1 MSLNQETDNRD
12 EVECLYARG
21 SDKNVYQRLN
31 LWPSP
36 LHPRRSQLNLNRIYR
51 NTFIVQFAGDGPISE
66 GASKTRKEQAA
77 KARTPIMRARSP
89 ASRLPGLAYGRSVPP
104 TDRPPFNECLHE
116 HRRDDLSPPE
126 S

>member
-12 EVECLYARG
+12 ELECLYARG
-21 SDKNVYQRLN
+21 SDKNQRLN

-51 NTFIVQFAGDGPISE
+51 NTVFVQLAGDGPNSE

-77 KARTPIMRARSP
+77 KARTSTMRARSP
-89 ASRLPGLAYGRSVPP
+89 ASRLPGLACGRSVPP
-104 TDRPPFNECLHE
+104 NGPAAFQRMPLQTPP
-116 HRRDDLSPPE
+116 R
-126 S
+126 